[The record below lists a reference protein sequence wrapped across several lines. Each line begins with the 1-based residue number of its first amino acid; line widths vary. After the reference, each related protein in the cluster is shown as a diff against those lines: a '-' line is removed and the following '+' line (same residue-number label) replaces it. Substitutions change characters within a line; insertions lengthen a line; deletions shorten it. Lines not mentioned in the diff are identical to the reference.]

1 MKTEPDV
8 LFFLGKGGTGKS
20 TCASLCALDLAG
32 KGFKV
37 CLASFDD
44 AHNLCDIFQT
54 SFCHRPKA
62 IVPGLEVIQ
71 VDKDKKIASYLA
83 GVTRQV
89 KRNFNYL
96 TAFNLGNYFDVLKLS
111 PGMEAHALAK
121 GFTDLKKKYKGWDY
135 LIIDMPPTAL
145 ALSFFNLPTLSLL
158 WVAQLE
164 KLRLEINQKKEI
176 ISKIKLA
183 GKEIAQDKV
192 LARIMEIKS
201 DYQDLQ
207 SFFKHKALCY
217 VVHNTD
223 TLSLAETRRIA
234 GQLAHLDIQLA
245 GLFRNHRSRHQKD
258 ANGCDPELSCPILMT
273 LPYSDD
279 PLVGLDTLTRFTR
292 LSGLDLA
299 KVISA
304 SITRRSFQCPDQS

>member
-32 KGFKV
+32 AGFKV

-54 SFCHRPKA
+54 TFCHAPKA
-62 IVPGLEVIQ
+62 IIPGLEVIQ
-71 VDKDKKIASYLA
+71 MNKDKEIASYLA

-89 KRNFNYL
+89 KRNFTYL

-121 GFTDLKKKYKGWDY
+121 GFTELKKKYTGWDY

-145 ALSFFNLPTLSLL
+145 ALSFFNLPALSLL

-201 DYQDLQ
+201 DYLDLK
-207 SFFKHKALCY
+207 SFFEHKALCY
-217 VVHNTD
+217 VVQNTD
-223 TLSLAETRRIA
+223 ALSLAETRRIA
-234 GQLAHLDIQLA
+234 DQLANLGIKPA
-245 GLFRNHRSRHQKD
+245 GLFCNHRSRHEMD
-258 ANGCDPELSCPILMT
+258 SNSSESELSCRTLIN
-273 LPYSDD
+273 LPYCAY
-279 PLVGLDTLTRFTR
+279 PLVGLDTLTRFIMQ
-292 LSGLDLA
+292 SGLDLA
-299 KVISA
+299 KVILEST
-304 SITRRSFQCPDQS
+304 TRQSFQWPDRS